1 MKYESYLMDFA
12 EDEKP
17 PLSIMNILAIQWQI

>member
-1 MKYESYLMDFA
+1 MKMKYESYLMDFA

-17 PLSIMNILAIQWQI
+17 PLSIMNILAIQ